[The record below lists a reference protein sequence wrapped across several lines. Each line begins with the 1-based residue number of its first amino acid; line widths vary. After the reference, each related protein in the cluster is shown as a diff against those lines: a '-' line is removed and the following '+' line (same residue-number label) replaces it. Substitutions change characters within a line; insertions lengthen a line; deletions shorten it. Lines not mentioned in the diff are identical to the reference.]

1 MYKPR
6 MMSSSSDRAH
16 RPLPP
21 ELGARFAAFVDGL
34 KRPVVFFDTETTGTD
49 PSQDRIVELSVVRI
63 SPPPIGVEAPRTWR
77 VNPGV
82 RIPIEASEIHGI
94 YNEDVD
100 RSPTFGEI
108 ADELLELFSGADLA
122 GFNIHRFDIR
132 VLQAELNRVRKSLD
146 LQGVRVIDTQVIYH
160 QREPR
165 NLAAALNFYC
175 GKELTGA
182 HGAQA
187 DTVATVEVFAGQLAR
202 YTDIDTGIDGLHK
215 LSSAL
220 NHGYVDSHRR
230 FAWRD
235 NEPVFNFGKLKGKS
249 LRWAASDPN
258 ERVYLKWML
267 QGNFEE
273 DAKLVVREAL
283 EGKIRLRKAAAEASA
298 RS

>member
-1 MYKPR
+1 
-6 MMSSSSDRAH
+6 MSSPTDRA
-16 RPLPP
+16 PGPVP
-21 ELGARFAAFVDGL
+21 ADLGSRFAAFVEGL
-34 KRPVVFFDTETTGTD
+34 ERPVVFFDTETTGTD

-63 SPPPIGVEAPRTWR
+63 SPAPTGVEPARTWR

-94 YNEDVD
+94 YNKDVD
-100 RSPTFGEI
+100 DAPTFADI
-108 ADELLELFSGADLA
+108 ADELLEIFSGADLA

-132 VLQAELNRVRKSLD
+132 VLQAELHRVRKSLN

-165 NLAAALNFYC
+165 NLAAALAFYC
-175 GKELTGA
+175 QKELTGA
-182 HGAQA
+182 HGAEA
-187 DTVATVEVFAGQLAR
+187 DTVATVEVFAGQLER
-202 YTDIDTGIDGLHK
+202 YGDIAVGVDNLHK
-215 LSSAL
+215 ISSAL

-273 DAKLVVREAL
+273 DAKTVVREAL
-283 EGKIRLRKAAAEASA
+283 EGRIRLRKAAG
-298 RS
+298 